1 MAKAGPGRLYIGNHQ
16 SSKLCLQGQKQMIP
30 AYSTH
35 VKDHT
40 RRIAMTAV
48 NSFHNKNE
56 THLLEAEKSC
66 MDEEITKQIAK
77 RKLFCVSTVNSARK
91 NQHKKEPS
99 SQTKM

>member
-1 MAKAGPGRLYIGNHQ
+1 
-16 SSKLCLQGQKQMIP
+16 MIL

-40 RRIAMTAV
+40 RRIAVAAV

-56 THLLEAEKSC
+56 THLFEAEKSC

-77 RKLFCVSTVNSARK
+77 RRHLLCLYSQLCKKKST
-91 NQHKKEPS
+91 
-99 SQTKM
+99 